1 MQHHRAW
8 GRVLPQAHPVPLL
21 REHRRVVVGIGDV
34 DAELG
39 GAAPGRLPAVQR
51 RQHQAQAR
59 FALPVQRAAQHQ
71 LRELAAVL
79 ALPHFHREV
88 PVGLQLVA
96 LQGVRAHVRIF
107 GDTQGKAGAGRSQLV
122 DFQLDAISQEAR
134 RVVVNV
140 LDGHF
145 DVENVQRVL
154 HHHLETDG
162 AGRRLAAQLLP
173 VQPPAHVQVPVLAA
187 DGEVV
192 LLRADPQLA
201 CRQLG
206 WAQPH
211 VPRQRPHQRA
221 PAQLLGDRVAEPLRR
236 RPPTPFRSFHYCW
249 GWSSPSSCISFFS
262 AMTSSSDKV
271 LLEKRCCRKRA
282 PDPP

>member
-1 MQHHRAW
+1 MVTFW
-8 GRVLPQAHPVPLL
+8 LL
-21 REHRRVVVGIGDV
+21 
-34 DAELG
+34 
-39 GAAPGRLPAVQR
+39 
-51 RQHQAQAR
+51 
-59 FALPVQRAAQHQ
+59 FPVQGTLQHQ
-71 LRELAAVL
+71 LREEFAILQLFDVQG
-79 ALPHFHREV
+79 EV
-88 PVGLQLVA
+88 GVGAQPVGAHGVGAHIRVLRA
-96 LQGVRAHVRIF
+96 LQGEAP
-107 GDTQGKAGAGRSQLV
+107 GAGRSQLV
-122 DFQLDAISQEAR
+122 DFQLDAVSQEAR

-173 VQPPAHVQVPVLAA
+173 VQPLAHVQVPVLPA

-206 WAQPH
+206 RAQPH

-236 RPPTPFRSFHYCW
+236 RPAAAAAAAAQEQS
-249 GWSSPSSCISFFS
+249 G
-262 AMTSSSDKV
+262 
-271 LLEKRCCRKRA
+271 
-282 PDPP
+282 